1 MPHLGEVFLE
11 EQMTGKPRERRGNRH
26 PDMAPH
32 GCYPCAGE
40 DKWVTMAIR
49 NEGEWRSLCQIM
61 SIPRLAEDERFSTLA
76 ARLKNQDAL
85 DDVIGEW
92 TAPRDNYE
100 VFHLLQEKNIPAG
113 PVFDCGA
120 DTLEDPHLQ
129 ARDYFQVVTHPD
141 AGTYPM
147 SGPIWSF
154 LDYERSQNYI
164 EHGASRREKRHEHA
178 PLLGEHNAYLLGE
191 VLGYSDER
199 MQELEKRQVIGT
211 VPLEGA
217 DMGGVRRVQRES
229 R

>member
-1 MPHLGEVFLE
+1 MSMPHLA
-11 EQMTGKPRERRGNRH
+11 
-26 PDMAPH
+26 D
-32 GCYPCAGE
+32 
-40 DKWVTMAIR
+40 
-49 NEGEWRSLCQIM
+49 
-61 SIPRLAEDERFSTLA
+61 DERFATLSL
-76 ARLKNQDAL
+76 RLKNQNAL
-85 DDVIGEW
+85 DDVIRQW
-92 TAPRDNYE
+92 TSPQDNYE
-100 VFHLLQEKNIPAG
+100 VFHLLQGKSIPAG

-154 LDYERSQNYI
+154 LDYEHSQASI
-164 EHGASRREKRHEHA
+164 EHEPIQREKRHEHA

-199 MQELEKRQVIGT
+199 MQKLEERQVIGT